1 MGSFLFFA
9 LNPGCQNH
17 RSMFSISAVNG
28 GQPEGRCLLAVT
40 PESFG
45 FLNLCVLS
53 IQEKLKL
60 NMVKL
65 SMYSLLGHLASIF

>member
-9 LNPGCQNH
+9 LIPGCQNN

-28 GQPEGRCLLAVT
+28 GQPEGHCLLAVT
-40 PESFG
+40 PESFSS
-45 FLNLCVLS
+45 LNLCVLS